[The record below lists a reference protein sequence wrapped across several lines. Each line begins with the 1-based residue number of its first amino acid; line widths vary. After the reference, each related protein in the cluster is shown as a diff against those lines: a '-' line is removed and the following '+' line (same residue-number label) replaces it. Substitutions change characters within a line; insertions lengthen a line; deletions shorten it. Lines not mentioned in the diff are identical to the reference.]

1 MRLIIL
7 PLLIASAGIVE
18 AGVYKCPDPVTGKLT
33 YQARP
38 CNNQSNSDKNKVRI
52 MPEDEQKAKAAK
64 AKLDLY
70 MKNRKAKKEP
80 STKSVAP
87 PPTEIKVTLPPT
99 KAEPNPQTVGDNQK
113 KPAPPTNE
121 EKSSTTPITP
131 TTTSPKI
138 KPDNQPQSF
147 EVESNIGS

>member
-7 PLLIASAGIVE
+7 PLLIASVGIVE

-38 CNNQSNSDKNKVRI
+38 CNNQGNSTENKVRI
-52 MPEDEQKAKAAK
+52 MPEDEKKAKAAK
-64 AKLDLY
+64 EKLDLY

-80 STKSVAP
+80 SIKSVAP

-99 KAEPNPQTVGDNQK
+99 KAAPNPQTIKANQK
-113 KPAPPTNE
+113 APTPVINE
-121 EKSSTTPITP
+121 EMVPTKSTAPLP
-131 TTTSPKI
+131 TV